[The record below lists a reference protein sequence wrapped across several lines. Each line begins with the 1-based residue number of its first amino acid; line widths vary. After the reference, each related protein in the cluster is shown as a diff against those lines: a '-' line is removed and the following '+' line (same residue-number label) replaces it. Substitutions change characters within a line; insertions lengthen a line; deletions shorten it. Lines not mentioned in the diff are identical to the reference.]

1 MAIDKILVERSK
13 GECELSNEKSDALFA
28 FTVAPKN
35 DLPEHQVVVSQS
47 VYDKLQ
53 SEDYTD
59 ENYWRFL
66 TGSIWSEVPAVQ
78 VLSYKLLDK
87 LSAQDWAK
95 EALENAYLEEYLLS
109 WANAEKNAEAN
120 KVVHKDA
127 YGTVLQTGD
136 SINLT
141 ENLNVKGTNFIAPK
155 GTKVIKIR
163 LVHDNEEQIEGKVNG
178 NTIVILTKF
187 VRKCV

>member
-1 MAIDKILVERSK
+1 MAIDKTLVERSK

-35 DLPEHQVVVSQS
+35 DLPEHQVVVSKE
-47 VYDKLQ
+47 VLDKLQ
-53 SEDYTD
+53 SEDYAD
-59 ENYWRFL
+59 GNFWRFL

-87 LSAQDWAK
+87 LNAHDWAK
-95 EALENAYLEEYLLS
+95 EALENAYLDDELLS

-155 GTKVIKIR
+155 GTKVVKIR
-163 LVHDNEEQIEGKVNG
+163 LVPDNEEQIEGKVNG

-187 VRKCV
+187 VRKSM